1 MNKAK
6 FRLSIFL
13 AILGLGLAS
22 SCRQPTF
29 INLTSQNISQNPSGI
44 YTLQT
49 EVDIQD
55 RKVDRNSISV
65 TAVVGGESIS
75 MVQDPVNPSL
85 WSCDYKLP
93 QGFDEATYYF
103 QVNQKDLSQI

>member
-13 AILGLGLAS
+13 AILGLGFLS

-93 QGFDEATYYF
+93 LGFDEATYYF
-103 QVNQKDLSQI
+103 R